1 MLYLSKLPFVGHN
14 DGTREEVI
22 SWLAENFVGIGCEI
36 RDANVGRYII
46 GNPFLSFKPLGRLSF
61 LSTIDKIE
69 LNVLENSIG
78 LKIVSTY
85 RVVFLTIVALAIGY
99 NIVDR
104 LYYNATDAMK
114 IGLTAFIA
122 IILVMMIFYVNA
134 LRAKS
139 FARRALKSG

>member
-14 DGTREEVI
+14 DGTREEAI
-22 SWLAENFVGIGCEI
+22 SSLAEKFVGIGCEI
-36 RDANVGRYII
+36 RDANEGRYII

-69 LNVLENSIG
+69 LNALGDCIK
-78 LKIVSTY
+78 LKITSTY
-85 RVVFLTIVALAIGY
+85 RLAFLAIIALSIGY

-104 LYYNATDAMK
+104 LYYDAADAVK
-114 IGLTAFIA
+114 IGLTVFIA
-122 IILVMMIFYVNA
+122 IILALMIFYVNA